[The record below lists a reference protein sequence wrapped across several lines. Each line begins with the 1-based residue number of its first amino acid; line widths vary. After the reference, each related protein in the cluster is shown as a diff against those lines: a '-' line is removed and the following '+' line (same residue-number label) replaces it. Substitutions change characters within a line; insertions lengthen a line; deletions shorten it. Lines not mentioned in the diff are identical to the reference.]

1 MATRTRRAAQAGVA
15 LALLALL
22 CSSSNMVAASRQLT
36 QDSYYQAQISTDF
49 SFGVE
54 QFDQAGFKQT
64 ISSYF
69 EARVDAM
76 QWEARGPR
84 FGGAYTGSPR
94 ARLALLIDR
103 HHSHRGG
110 QRSRNSKRL

>member
-1 MATRTRRAAQAGVA
+1 MATSTRRATQAGVA

-22 CSSSNMVAASRQLT
+22 CSSNMVAASRRLMH
-36 QDSYYQAQISTDF
+36 DSYYKSQISTDF

-54 QFDQAGFKQT
+54 QFDEAGFKQT

-69 EARVDAM
+69 EARVDALG
-76 QWEARGPR
+76 EARGPR
-84 FGGAYTGSPR
+84 LVGLTQALL

-103 HHSHRGG
+103 HHSRRDG
-110 QRSRNSKRL
+110 QRGRNSKRL